1 MKYAAILFTFLFSN
15 LLLANDG
22 AYYATGNQ
30 LIPIFETDVSVKK
43 EILTIKKVNN
53 RQIEVTVYYEF
64 FNPKDA
70 KKITV
75 GFEAFAPGGDVD
87 GAPVKGK
94 HPYMRDF
101 TVQLNNV
108 NVPYKVAYVSDSLYA
123 KSGKV
128 KSIDLKK
135 FKGSIEGNDIDFYY
149 VYHFEAIFK
158 KGLNII
164 QHTYTFDLSSGID
177 INYNFEYILT
187 AANRWGNNQIDD
199 FTLIIDMGEF
209 ESFTIDKN
217 FFKSA
222 DEWTIDGVG
231 KMENFIGEPESL
243 EPNDGVK
250 FHIKNGKAIFKKKN
264 FRPAGEIYI
273 YTLNHY
279 SPIYDD
285 GFGYFP
291 FSYNQP
297 AWQIDNPLLEDENP
311 TAEQR
316 KILKNVP
323 FARRGYV
330 FKSADL
336 QQFFEGIDWYM
347 PDPTYVPIVGNLTE
361 GEKKWVEMWK

>member
-1 MKYAAILFTFLFSN
+1 MKYTAFLLSLLLSH

-22 AYYATGNQ
+22 SYFASGNQ
-30 LIPIFETDVSVKK
+30 LIPVFETDVSVKK

-64 FNPKDA
+64 FNPKEA

-75 GFEAFAPGGDVD
+75 GFEAFAPSGDAD

-101 TVQLNNV
+101 TVQLNNITL
-108 NVPYKVAYVSDSLYA
+108 PYKVAYVSDSLYA

-128 KSIDLKK
+128 KSIDLKT
-135 FKGSIEGNDIDFYY
+135 FQGSTEGNDIDFYY
-149 VYHFEAIFK
+149 VYHFEALFK

-164 QHTYTFDLSSGID
+164 QHTYTYDISYGID
-177 INYNFEYILT
+177 LNYNFKYILT

-199 FTLIIDMGEF
+199 FTLILDMGEF
-209 ESFTIDKN
+209 ETFNIDKD

-231 KMENFIGEPESL
+231 KTIDVIGDSGSL
-243 EPNDGVK
+243 EDKDGVK
-250 FHIKNGKAIFKKKN
+250 FHIQKGKAIFKKLN
-264 FRPAGEIYI
+264 FRPAGEINI
-273 YTLNHY
+273 YALNYHFLF
-279 SPIYDD
+279 YDD
-285 GFGYFP
+285 EFGYFP
-291 FSYNQP
+291 FSYYQP
-297 AWQIDNPLLEDENP
+297 VWQTDSPTLEDVTP
-311 TAEQR
+311 TNAQR

-336 QQFFEGIDWYM
+336 QGFFKDVDWYM
-347 PDPTYVPIVGNLTE
+347 PDPNYVPIIENLTE
-361 GEKKWVEMWK
+361 EEKKWVEMWK